1 MVRVHVEPLTNF
13 NIMNKQELA
22 QKRNWLKFQLAG
34 STYPVDKRIFTP
46 EELKLYEDMM
56 SIRLSILN
64 NFNKNSRDLG
74 LKTKKL

>member
-1 MVRVHVEPLTNF
+1 M
-13 NIMNKQELA
+13 NILSKRELA

-34 STYPVDKRIFTP
+34 SIYPVDKRIFTL

-64 NFNKNSRDLG
+64 NFNKNSRNLG